1 MDARGL
7 NLDVQIRTVTKSNPA
22 WVVNVD
28 GTGPELD
35 SDEHEILMSK
45 TDRGFPWFSTSIRTT
60 HRGRQPGGSVLF
72 LEGIESTN
80 VQMVR
85 LPVARPK
92 GLFGFGSRQYESDRK
107 SLCALSEKP
116 GRPMGCLSK
125 LGQEGYTPKH
135 TR

>member
-1 MDARGL
+1 M
-7 NLDVQIRTVTKSNPA
+7 
-22 WVVNVD
+22 D
-28 GTGPELD
+28 GTGPEFD

-45 TDRGFPWFSTSIRTT
+45 TGRGKTMVFHFHTT

-92 GLFGFGSRQYESDRK
+92 GLFGFGSPQYESDRQ
-107 SLCALSEKP
+107 SLCALSEKH